1 VFDNLIE
8 SKRKTQKGRF
18 FGVGAVSVTLHTA
31 IIAFAVYATLAA
43 STGDN
48 KAKVDTTVVFL
59 QQQQQKQPDQPPPPT
74 IDVPLKGFQTV
85 VAITD
90 IPKNIP
96 PVNLQE
102 HFDPKDFSG
111 AGVEGGLASGVTPS
125 SDQVF
130 SSDVVQEKPERLS
143 SPPLAY
149 PELLRQAGI
158 EGVVTIQAIVD
169 TSGRVEANS
178 IKVMASA
185 NPAFDQSAKN
195 LVAKTL
201 FRPARVYGHA
211 VRVLI
216 SIPVNFQ
223 LTHH

>member
-1 VFDNLIE
+1 MFDNLIE
-8 SKRKTQKGRF
+8 SKRKSQKGRF
-18 FGVGAVSVTLHTA
+18 MSVGFVSVTLHTA

-43 STGDN
+43 GTSDN
-48 KAKVDTTVVFL
+48 KVHVDTQMVFL

-74 IDVPLKGFQTV
+74 VDVPLKGFQTV

-111 AGVEGGLASGVTPS
+111 TGVEGGIATGMTPNT
-125 SDQVF
+125 DQVF
-130 SSDVVQEKPERLS
+130 SADVVQEKPEALS
-143 SPPLAY
+143 GPQPPY

-158 EGVVTIQAIVD
+158 QGVVMVQAIVD
-169 TSGRVEANS
+169 TSGRVEPNS
-178 IKVMASA
+178 IKIISSA
-185 NPAFDQSAKN
+185 NPGFDAPAKQTI
-195 LVAKTL
+195 AKYL

-216 SIPVNFQ
+216 QIPVNFQ

>member
-1 VFDNLIE
+1 MFDNLIE

-18 FGVGAVSVTLHTA
+18 FGVGFVSVTLHTA

-43 STGDN
+43 GTSDN
-48 KAKVDTTVVFL
+48 KVKIDTTLVYV

-111 AGVEGGLASGVTPS
+111 TGVEGGIATGMTPNT
-125 SDQVF
+125 DQVF
-130 SSDVVQEKPERLS
+130 SADVVQEKPEVLS
-143 SPPLAY
+143 HPPLEF

-158 EGVVTIQAIVD
+158 QGVVMIQAVVD
-169 TSGRVEANS
+169 TSGRVEPNS
-178 IKVMASA
+178 VKVMSSA
-185 NPAFDQSAKN
+185 NPGFDTPAKN
-195 LVAKTL
+195 MVLKSL

-216 SIPVNFQ
+216 QLPVNFQ
-223 LTHH
+223 LSHH

>member
-1 VFDNLIE
+1 MFDNLIE

-18 FGVGAVSVTLHTA
+18 MGVGFVSVTLHTG
-31 IIAFAVYATLAA
+31 IIGAAVYATLSAGT
-43 STGDN
+43 SDN
-48 KAKVDTTVVFL
+48 KVHVDTQMVFL
-59 QQQQQKQPDQPPPPT
+59 QQQQKQPDQPPPPT

-111 AGVEGGLASGVTPS
+111 AGVEGGVATGMTPTG
-125 SDQVF
+125 DQVF
-130 SSDVVQEKPERLS
+130 SADVVQEKPEVLS
-143 SPPLAY
+143 GPPPQY

-158 EGVVTIQAIVD
+158 QGVVNIQAIVD
-169 TSGRVEANS
+169 TSGRVEPNS
-178 IKVMASA
+178 LKVISSA
-185 NPAFDQSAKN
+185 NPGFDAPAKQTI
-195 LVAKTL
+195 LKTL

-216 SIPVNFQ
+216 SIPVNFT

>member
-1 VFDNLIE
+1 MFDNLIE

-18 FGVGAVSVTLHTA
+18 MGVGFVSVTLHTG
-31 IIAFAVYATLAA
+31 IIAAAVYATLSAN
-43 STGDN
+43 TGDN

-111 AGVEGGLASGVTPS
+111 AGVEGGVATGMTPS
-125 SDQVF
+125 TDQVF
-130 SSDVVQEKPERLS
+130 SADVVQEKPEVLS
-143 SPPLAY
+143 GPPPQY

-158 EGVVTIQAIVD
+158 QGVVMVQAVVD
-169 TSGRVEANS
+169 TSGRVEPNS
-178 IKVMASA
+178 LKIVTSA
-185 NPAFDQSAKN
+185 NPGFDANAKQTI
-195 LVAKTL
+195 LKTL

-216 SIPVNFQ
+216 QIPVNFT

>member
-18 FGVGAVSVTLHTA
+18 FGVGFVSVTLHTA

-48 KAKVDTTVVFL
+48 KVKVDTTVVFL

-85 VAITD
+85 IAITD

-111 AGVEGGLASGVTPS
+111 AGVEGGLASGVTPN

-130 SSDVVQEKPERLS
+130 SADVVQEKPEMLS
-143 SPPLAY
+143 HPPY
-149 PELLRQAGI
+149 EFPELLRQAGI
-158 EGVVTIQAIVD
+158 QGVVMVQAIVD
-169 TSGRVEANS
+169 TSGRVELNS
-178 IKVMASA
+178 IKIISSA
-185 NPAFDQSAKN
+185 NPGFDTPAKN
-195 LVAKTL
+195 MIAKSL

-211 VRVLI
+211 VRVLVQL
-216 SIPVNFQ
+216 PVNFS
-223 LTHH
+223 LTKH

>member
-1 VFDNLIE
+1 MFDNLIE

-31 IIAFAVYATLAA
+31 VIAFAVYATLAA
-43 STGDN
+43 GTSDN
-48 KAKVDTTVVFL
+48 KVKIDTTMVFL

-111 AGVEGGLASGVTPS
+111 SGVEGGLATGVTPS
-125 SDQVF
+125 SDQVY
-130 SSDVVQEKPERLS
+130 STDVVQEKPEVLS
-143 SPPLAY
+143 GPPPQY

-158 EGVVTIQAIVD
+158 SGIVMLQAVVD
-169 TSGRVEANS
+169 TSGRVEPNS
-178 IKVMASA
+178 IKVISSA
-185 NPAFDQSAKN
+185 NPGFDQSAKN
-195 LVAKTL
+195 TLLKTL

-216 SIPVNFQ
+216 QLPINFT
-223 LTHH
+223 LAHH

>member
-1 VFDNLIE
+1 MFDNLIE
-8 SKRKTQKGRF
+8 SKKKTQKGRF
-18 FGVGAVSVTLHTA
+18 FGVGFISVTIHTA

-43 STGDN
+43 GTGDN
-48 KAKVDTTVVFL
+48 KVHVDTTMVFL

-111 AGVEGGLASGVTPS
+111 AGVEGGLATGATPTT
-125 SDQVF
+125 DQVF
-130 SSDVVQEKPERLS
+130 SADVVQEKPEVLS
-143 SPPLAY
+143 QPPLQY

-158 EGVVTIQAIVD
+158 QGVVMVQAIVD
-169 TSGRVEANS
+169 TSGRVEPNS
-178 IKVMASA
+178 VKVTSSA
-185 NPAFDQSAKN
+185 NPGFDQSAKN
-195 LVAKTL
+195 VILKAL

-223 LTHH
+223 LTRH

>member
-1 VFDNLIE
+1 MFDNLIE
-8 SKRKTQKGRF
+8 SKRKSQKGRF

-43 STGDN
+43 GTSDN
-48 KAKVDTTVVFL
+48 KVHVDTTMVFL
-59 QQQQQKQPDQPPPPT
+59 QQQQQKQPEQPPPPA

-111 AGVEGGLASGVTPS
+111 TGVEGGIATGVTPNT
-125 SDQVF
+125 DQVF
-130 SSDVVQEKPERLS
+130 SSDVVQEKPEILS
-143 SPPLAY
+143 SPLPLY

-158 EGVVTIQAIVD
+158 QGVVMVEAIVD
-169 TSGRVEANS
+169 TSGRVEPNS
-178 IKVMASA
+178 VKVVQSA
-185 NPAFDQSAKN
+185 NPGFDAPAKN
-195 LVAKTL
+195 SVLKAL

-216 SIPVNFQ
+216 HIPINFT
-223 LTHH
+223 LNRH

>member
-18 FGVGAVSVTLHTA
+18 MGVGFVSVTLHTA
-31 IIAFAVYATLAA
+31 IIGAAVYATLSAGT
-43 STGDN
+43 SDN
-48 KAKVDTTVVFL
+48 KARVDTNVVFL

-74 IDVPLKGFQTV
+74 VDVPLKGFQTV
-85 VAITD
+85 IAITD

-111 AGVEGGLASGVTPS
+111 AGVEGGLATGITPTG
-125 SDQVF
+125 DQVF
-130 SSDVVQEKPERLS
+130 NADVVQEKPEQLS

-158 EGVVTIQAIVD
+158 QGVVNIQAIVD
-169 TSGRVEANS
+169 TSGRVEPNS
-178 IKVMASA
+178 IKIISSP
-185 NPAFDQSAKN
+185 NPGFDQPARN
-195 LVAKTL
+195 LIAKTL

-216 SIPVNFQ
+216 SIPVNFT

>member
-1 VFDNLIE
+1 MFDNLIE

-18 FGVGAVSVTLHTA
+18 MGVGFVSVTLHTA
-31 IIAFAVYATLAA
+31 IIGGAVYATLSAN
-43 STGDN
+43 TGDN

-111 AGVEGGLASGVTPS
+111 AGVEGGLATGVTPNT
-125 SDQVF
+125 DQVF
-130 SSDVVQEKPERLS
+130 SADVVQEKPEVLS
-143 SPPLAY
+143 GPPSQY

-158 EGVVTIQAIVD
+158 QGVVMVQAIVD
-169 TSGRVEANS
+169 TSGRVEPNS
-178 IKVMASA
+178 IKIVSSP
-185 NPAFDQSAKN
+185 NPGFDTPAKN
-195 LVAKTL
+195 QVLKTL

-216 SIPVNFQ
+216 QLPINFS

>member
-1 VFDNLIE
+1 MFDNLIE

-18 FGVGAVSVTLHTA
+18 MGVGFVSVTLHTA
-31 IIAFAVYATLAA
+31 IIAGAVYATLSAG
-43 STGDN
+43 TGDN
-48 KAKVDTTVVFL
+48 KVHVDTQMVFL

-111 AGVEGGLASGVTPS
+111 AGVEGGLSTGVTPTT
-125 SDQVF
+125 DQVF
-130 SSDVVQEKPERLS
+130 SADVVQEKPEVLS
-143 SPPLAY
+143 GPPTAY

-158 EGVVTIQAIVD
+158 QGVVMVQAIVD
-169 TSGRVEANS
+169 TSGRVEPNS
-178 IKVMASA
+178 VKVVSSP
-185 NPAFDQSAKN
+185 NPGFDAPAKN
-195 LVAKTL
+195 QVLKTL

-216 SIPVNFQ
+216 QLPINFT

>member
-1 VFDNLIE
+1 MFDNLIE

-18 FGVGAVSVTLHTA
+18 FGVGFVSVTLHTA
-31 IIAFAVYATLAA
+31 IIAFAVYATLSA

-130 SSDVVQEKPERLS
+130 NADVVQEKPEVLS
-143 SPPLAY
+143 GPPTQY

-158 EGVVTIQAIVD
+158 QGQVMVQAIVD
-169 TSGRVEANS
+169 TSGRVEPNS
-178 IKVMASA
+178 VKVISSA
-185 NPAFDQSAKN
+185 NPGFDQPARN
-195 LVAKTL
+195 QILKTL

-216 SIPVNFQ
+216 SIPINFT
-223 LTHH
+223 LAHH